1 MFAFKHNSYA
11 ELESSLEKK
20 KNHYL
25 YIIKNLLI
33 YTIKNLFELK
43 SVLLCENLNFYLSGH
58 IYITFYLCSQKW
70 KSISI
75 QFSAKNKISFEIIF

>member
-20 KNHYL
+20 KVIIF
-25 YIIKNLLI
+25 IIKNLLI
-33 YTIKNLFELK
+33 YIIKNLFGLK

-75 QFSAKNKISFEIIF
+75 QFSARNKISFEIIF

>member
-20 KNHYL
+20 KVIIF
-25 YIIKNLLI
+25 IIKNLLI
-33 YTIKNLFELK
+33 YIIKNLFGLK

-58 IYITFYLCSQKW
+58 FYLCSQKW

-75 QFSAKNKISFEIIF
+75 QFSARNKISFEIIF

>member
-20 KNHYL
+20 KT
-25 YIIKNLLI
+25 IIFVIKNLLI
-33 YTIKNLFELK
+33 YIIKNVFGLK

-58 IYITFYLCSQKW
+58 IYITFYLCLQK
-70 KSISI
+70 
-75 QFSAKNKISFEIIF
+75 